1 MDQRIP
7 GPVSCRCPEPKV
19 ICWRPHLAGTQQ
31 YIILFLYF
39 AMFGILIK
47 SLLSL
52 FSFRFQKSNSNPKPR
67 RGRRES
73 EPYIGLD
80 RQPPKNRHR
89 PDRRYSDPGVNTMP
103 VVEKLPRLSKT
114 TRNLTCKEPID
125 NYSLD
130 PIPEGNMAGIG
141 KENEVS
147 PKRPRFLKNNTFSIG
162 NISDPNENSMRSSL
176 SDDEIDFKA
185 EVEVG
190 DFSAKEIKVI
200 VGRNRVRIIGEK
212 SFNSLEGSSGFNKV
226 VQIPPNVD
234 PLTLKSNFQDG
245 KVLLSG
251 KYMHKN
257 RSWAVSKRGLMTVK
271 DDGCARV
278 TIELPKG
285 ISPNQVQVKTVTK
298 SYLVVSNYPAR
309 DVSLSGNRHS
319 DLAEDFIETFELPE
333 DCDLNT
339 LTKRSM
345 GESTLVVEMGAS
357 GLVSN
362 RSYKVS
368 SGNSHRP
375 RAFTL

>member
-1 MDQRIP
+1 M
-7 GPVSCRCPEPKV
+7 
-19 ICWRPHLAGTQQ
+19 
-31 YIILFLYF
+31 
-39 AMFGILIK
+39 
-47 SLLSL
+47 
-52 FSFRFQKSNSNPKPR
+52 FSFRFQKSNPNPKPK

-80 RQPPKNRHR
+80 RQPPRNRPR
-89 PDRRYSDPGVNTMP
+89 PGRRYSDPGVNTIP
-103 VVEKLPRLSKT
+103 VIEKLPKLTKASG
-114 TRNLTCKEPID
+114 NLTCKEPVD

-130 PIPEGNMAGIG
+130 PIPEGNMANTG

-162 NISDPNENSMRSSL
+162 NISDQNENSLRSSL
-176 SDDEIDFKA
+176 CDDEMDFKA

-190 DFSAKEIKVI
+190 DFNAKEIKVI

-212 SFNSLEGSSGFNKV
+212 SFNSLEGSSGFHKV
-226 VQIPPNVD
+226 VQIPHNVD

-251 KYMHKN
+251 KYIHKN

-278 TIELPKG
+278 TIDLPKG
-285 ISPNQVQVKTVTK
+285 INPNQVQVKTVTK
-298 SYLVVSNYPAR
+298 NYLVVSNYPTR
-309 DVSLSGNRHS
+309 DVSLSGSPHS
-319 DLAEDFIETFELPE
+319 DVAEDFVETFELPE

-345 GESTLVVEMGAS
+345 GESTLIVEMGAS
-357 GLVSN
+357 GLVST
-362 RSYKVS
+362 RSYKHPSGS
-368 SGNSHRP
+368 SLRP